1 MSTTAFRRLSP
12 CGPIVLRILSRD
24 DPRRSITKYS
34 KYCDLPHAITLGI
47 LECPGGSLRK
57 STGSLRRLDSD
68 TPRSRTRAQASW
80 SSMGCRTWF
89 VTGVFLT
96 ANTRPTYSVRS
107 DMVAV
112 AIKTSPGECISI
124 AVSKDIKQNKMTDHV
139 DRIRGCPR

>member
-1 MSTTAFRRLSP
+1 
-12 CGPIVLRILSRD
+12 
-24 DPRRSITKYS
+24 
-34 KYCDLPHAITLGI
+34 
-47 LECPGGSLRK
+47 
-57 STGSLRRLDSD
+57 
-68 TPRSRTRAQASW
+68 
-80 SSMGCRTWF
+80 MGCRTWF